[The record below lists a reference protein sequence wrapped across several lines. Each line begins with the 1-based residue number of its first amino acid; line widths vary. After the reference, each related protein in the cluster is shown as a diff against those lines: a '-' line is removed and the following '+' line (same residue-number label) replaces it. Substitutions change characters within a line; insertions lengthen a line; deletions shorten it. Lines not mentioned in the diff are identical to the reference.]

1 MVTFPLRPL
10 LLVPFFIASCV
21 NPGTPEHRRERA
33 RRMSADLQRL
43 SPSVSRTEADR
54 LATTAIEASAELSAD
69 FKPVILPWVNNM
81 LVNMG
86 LRKRGLCYQWRD
98 DLFPHLF
105 RLNLRTMDLHLTS
118 AKRATR
124 REHNGIIVTAKGQP
138 FEEGLVLDPWRHG
151 GRLWW
156 GRLEKDRH
164 RYPWEPLPWELTPV
178 VLRPLL
184 MPDLYPSR
192 RSAALQQEQ

>member
-1 MVTFPLRPL
+1 MAAFPLRL
-10 LLVPFFIASCV
+10 LLFIPFLAVSCV
-21 NPGTPEHRRERA
+21 NIGTPEHRRERA
-33 RRMSADLQRL
+33 QRMSADLQRL
-43 SPSVSRTEADR
+43 SPSVSRAEADR
-54 LATTAIEASAELSAD
+54 LATTAIEASAQMSAD
-69 FKPVILPWVNNM
+69 FKPIPLPWMNNM

-86 LRKRGLCYQWRD
+86 LRKRGLCYEWRD

-105 RLNLRTMDLHLTS
+105 RLNLRTMELHLTS

-138 FEEGLVLDPWRHG
+138 FKDGIVLDPWRSG

-156 GRLEKDRH
+156 GRVAQDR
-164 RYPWEPLPWELTPV
+164 RYPWEPLPWELTPM

-192 RSAALQQEQ
+192 